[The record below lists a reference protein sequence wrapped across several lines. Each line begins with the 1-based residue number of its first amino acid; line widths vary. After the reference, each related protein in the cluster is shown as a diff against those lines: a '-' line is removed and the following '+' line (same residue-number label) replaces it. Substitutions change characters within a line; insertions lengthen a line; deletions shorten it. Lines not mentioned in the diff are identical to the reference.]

1 MYHYPEYRRLVYY
14 RLEYRQSPML
24 KITKRIVSLLKPSTL
39 NLYFCNA
46 NIGEGLRIMH
56 GFSTIVNA
64 KKIGKHCVISQQV
77 TIGWSQS
84 GLPTVGDYCKVYAGA
99 KILGG

>member
-1 MYHYPEYRRLVYY
+1 
-14 RLEYRQSPML
+14 
-24 KITKRIVSLLKPSTL
+24 
-39 NLYFCNA
+39 
-46 NIGEGLRIMH
+46 MH

-84 GLPTVGDYCKVYAGA
+84 GLPTIGDYCKVYAGA